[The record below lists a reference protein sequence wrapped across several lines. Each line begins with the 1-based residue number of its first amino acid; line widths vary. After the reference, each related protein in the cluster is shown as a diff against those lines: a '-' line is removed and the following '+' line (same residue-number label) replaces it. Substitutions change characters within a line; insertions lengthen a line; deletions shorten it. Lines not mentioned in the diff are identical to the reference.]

1 MGFII
6 LIIVLSITIFI
17 PSLLIW
23 GVGNLVFKIF
33 KIDRR
38 LTFWQSVVIY
48 LTLFMIKN
56 LIDKSVQSQ
65 NSKK

>member
-48 LTLFMIKN
+48 LTLFMIKS
-56 LIDKSVQSQ
+56 LIDKNVQSQ